1 MMEVLLFPGVWHQ
14 PVLSACS
21 GYQDAGTWIIAV
33 CICPDYM
40 DFVLFPHGK
49 WKEIKQLLLQWV
61 IVVCSRVAGWERV
74 KLDVPWLGAPAGH
87 CHTVLWEQVLSHKGK
102 CVCVTGWFF
111 IPTIYVA
118 SVRQDLLDHVK
129 CFSVRQLL
137 CPLLQRVV
145 GGLMHVLFSL
155 WNNLLKLT
163 ALQLGVQ
170 LDAGEVT

>member
-74 KLDVPWLGAPAGH
+74 KLDVPWLGARTLPHCPLGAG
-87 CHTVLWEQVLSHKGK
+87 VEPQGK
-102 CVCVTGWFF
+102 VCVCHWMVFYTYHLCSKCEARSPWPCEVFLCKAAVVSS
-111 IPTIYVA
+111 VA
-118 SVRQDLLDHVK
+118 EGCWRAHA
-129 CFSVRQLL
+129 CAI
-137 CPLLQRVV
+137 
-145 GGLMHVLFSL
+145 FSL
-155 WNNLLKLT
+155 K
-163 ALQLGVQ
+163 
-170 LDAGEVT
+170 